1 MKLYSVISMSILISL
16 AFTNNLEA
24 QLLKKLKKRVQEV
37 TEDVIAEKAAQ
48 KAGQETGKA
57 LDSLLDIDPDYQA
70 NYQEQLNLMMSSGS
84 ENIDIE
90 ESYTFSTQV
99 TYELTTVQNNKPSV
113 VNYEMWFSKSDG
125 YMATKVKTSDDNDS
139 KDMPSS
145 MVSILDDK
153 NQAMIIIMEEQKM
166 AQLLSMKKIKEVAV
180 EENEIASENTEFK
193 SLQKTGNT
201 KKILGYD
208 CEEFSSQNDTNK
220 FSYWI
225 TKDLDLFQKNMFFN
239 ISKSLGGNTFE
250 EIPENAKGFMM
261 EMHYENLSNK
271 EKGSMTVTNIESAD
285 KKIMM
290 SDYQLMSLG
299 QFMQK

>member
-1 MKLYSVISMSILISL
+1 MRLYRVLSISILIGFLSI
-16 AFTNNLEA
+16 NNLEA
-24 QLLKKLKKRVQEV
+24 QLLKKLKRRVQEA

-48 KAGQETGKA
+48 KAAQETGKV
-57 LDSLLDIDPDYQA
+57 LDSLLEIDPDYQA

-84 ENIDIE
+84 EDINIE
-90 ESYTFSTQV
+90 ESYVFNTMV
-99 TYELTTVQNNKPSV
+99 MYELTTVHNNKPSI
-113 VNYEMWFSKSDG
+113 VNYEMWFSENEG
-125 YMATKVKTSDDNDS
+125 YMATKVKSNNDGNS

-153 NQAMIIIMEEQKM
+153 NQAMIILMEEQKI
-166 AQLLSMKKIKEVAV
+166 AQLLSMNKIKEIAV
-180 EENEIASENTEFK
+180 EENESESENTEFK
-193 SLQKTGNT
+193 SLQKTGST

-250 EIPENAKGFMM
+250 NIPENAQGFMM
-261 EMHYENLSNK
+261 EMHFENLSDK
-271 EKGSMTVTNIESAD
+271 EKGSMTVTNIERTN

-290 SDYQLMSLG
+290 NDYQLMSLG